1 MPYDCQLVYR
11 FGRNEENPA
20 DFISR
25 HPNASEVQEQNV
37 AEEYANY
44 VCINAIPK
52 AMTIQ
57 EVEVETQKDP
67 TMQAVVEAWSAPEV
81 QEYTKIKQD

>member
-1 MPYDCQLVYR
+1 MPYDYQLFYHP
-11 FGRNEENPA
+11 GRNKENPA

-25 HPNASEVQEQNV
+25 HLNASEVQEQNV
-37 AEEYANY
+37 AGEYVNY

-57 EVEVETQKDP
+57 EVEVETQKDS
-67 TMQAVVEAWSAPEV
+67 TMQAVVEAIE
-81 QEYTKIKQD
+81 TDN